1 MPKLDG
7 VSATSQL
14 RQRGNLTPVIAMTSA
29 VRSDER
35 EKYLS
40 IGMDGV
46 IGKPF
51 TRDLLCGTLKVR
63 SSLSAMDSE

>member
-7 VSATSQL
+7 VSATWQL
-14 RQRGNLTPVIAMTSA
+14 PQRGNRTPVIAMTRA
-29 VRSDER
+29 TRPDER

-46 IGKPF
+46 ISKPF
-51 TRDLLCGTLKVR
+51 TRDLLWGTLKVR
-63 SSLSAMDSE
+63 LSLSAMGSE